1 MTISRGSSLFHGERA
16 VLTLGSPGWLATHR
30 LHCADGTDST
40 LFTCPHSLRVGH
52 AVQRTGPHSG
62 YPWEQG
68 EQDFCGGFAEA
79 KGQEKPWLPGTR
91 QEQVPAPVDL
101 LLATRGHFLLPVRFL
116 IPWFFS
122 LN

>member
-1 MTISRGSSLFHGERA
+1 MLCSAQGHTAVTLGNRVNKISVEDLQKQKGER
-16 VLTLGSPGWLATHR
+16 SPG
-30 LHCADGTDST
+30 S
-40 LFTCPHSLRVGH
+40 
-52 AVQRTGPHSG
+52 
-62 YPWEQG
+62 QG
-68 EQDFCGGFAEA
+68 
-79 KGQEKPWLPGTR
+79 